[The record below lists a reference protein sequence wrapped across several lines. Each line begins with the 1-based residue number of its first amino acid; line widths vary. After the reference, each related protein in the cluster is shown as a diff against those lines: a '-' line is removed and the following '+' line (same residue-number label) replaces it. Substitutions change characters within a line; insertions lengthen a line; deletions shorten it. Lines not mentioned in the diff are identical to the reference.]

1 MAGTG
6 SGILQPTKLVQND
19 DFIPGAAMPGYY
31 SNYISNVATAESN
44 TVLFI
49 VPDGMTCEIVDFGI
63 TASGADV
70 VDTAS
75 TTTTSIKL
83 DADATAGLTNVVAAA
98 KITGGGGATTTVAD
112 GSTVSI
118 LRGSVPAS
126 GDAGYAFT
134 AASTALGN
142 KYGAGTKI
150 MYTTA
155 DVDGTGATG
164 SCLVWVR
171 LKFVSNDARAI

>member
-1 MAGTG
+1 MAGQG
-6 SGILQPTKLVQND
+6 DGLLQPTKLIQVD
-19 DFIPGAAMPGYY
+19 DFMPSIALPGYY
-31 SNYISNVATAESN
+31 SSYIADVQTPITN

-49 VPDGMTCEIVDFGI
+49 VPDGLTCEIVDFGI

-75 TTTTSIKL
+75 TTTSSIKL

-98 KITGGGGATTTVAD
+98 KITGGGGATTTIAD
-112 GSTVSI
+112 GSSASI

-134 AASTALGN
+134 AASKALSN
-142 KYGAGTKI
+142 QYGPGTKI
-150 MYTTA
+150 QVTTA
-155 DVDGTGATG
+155 DVDGAGATG

-171 LKFVSNDARAI
+171 LKFVAKDNGAI